1 LSIPNY
7 LTLLRILLTP
17 VFFIALVSYTPEKES
32 LRTIALAIFVV
43 AAVTDALDGILAR
56 FLKQRTALGKM
67 LDPLADKILLV
78 SAYIGLLF
86 VPSLP
91 FRPPLWITIT
101 IVFRDIILL
110 FGFFTLHFAAHPTP
124 LHFDKIEAAAIPGH
138 LDRRKSDAGTVK
150 VEMTPNLWGKLT
162 TASQMILLCF
172 ILLEWP
178 LSVPL
183 AYLTVT
189 FTILSGIIYLTRGL
203 KIIQ

>member
-17 VFFIALVSYTPEKES
+17 IFFITLVSYTPAKEGFR
-32 LRTIALAIFVV
+32 LVALAIFAL
-43 AAVTDALDGILAR
+43 AAFTDALDGILAR
-56 FLKQRTALGKM
+56 FLKQRTALGQM

-86 VPSLP
+86 VPTIP
-91 FRPPLWITIT
+91 YRPPLWITIT

-110 FGFFTLHFAAHPTP
+110 FGFFTLHFASVPSLIHMGKADSGSPEDQEKQAIRTG
-124 LHFDKIEAAAIPGH
+124 KIEMA
-138 LDRRKSDAGTVK
+138 
-150 VEMTPNLWGKLT
+150 PNLWGKLT

-178 LSVPL
+178 LAVPL

-189 FTILSGIIYLTRGL
+189 FTIVSGIIYLTRGL
-203 KIIQ
+203 KFIQ